1 MFSMLKSSM
10 IPGHFESGDEDSKSL
25 ELNKVKNH
33 TNVFHV
39 YSSVDDL
46 KCAGIFKGGLDI
58 GVDPT

>member
-1 MFSMLKSSM
+1 M